1 MTQEE
6 KRVKERIDYLRK
18 EIEKHDYNYYIMASP
33 KISDQEYDQLYK
45 ELERLE
51 QEYPQFLS
59 KDSPTQKVGSKVLKE
74 FKQIEHSQP
83 MLSLDNTYNEE
94 DIYAFSERLKKNID
108 NPFKYCVELKIDG
121 VSFAAR
127 YLNGKLD
134 RGISRGNGV
143 TGEDI
148 TEHLKQTK
156 GLPRELNQEIDIEV
170 RGEVYMPEDVFAHV
184 NKVREEKGLEVFA
197 NPRNATAGTFRQL
210 NTIEVRKRGIGSFT
224 YSIVEPEKYG
234 IKSQT
239 QMLERLRTLGF
250 TIENH
255 HKSLESIGDVIDYWI
270 TWTEKRHELNF
281 DIDGLVVKVDELNL
295 QKELGSTSHSPR
307 WAIAFKFPAEQ
318 KETTLES
325 LTWSVGR
332 TGVITPVAH
341 LTPVNLAG
349 TTVKNANLH
358 NIDNIREKDIKINDK
373 VIIEKAGEIIPQVVR
388 VIKEKRTGSEQ
399 EIDPPEECPVC
410 GGEVGKAKSDEVAIR
425 CLNPVCPAKV
435 KRALQTFS
443 SREAM
448 NIEGLGEKLI
458 DQLVEREMVEDI
470 ADIYY
475 IKEEQ
480 LISLERVGQKSAKN
494 LMDEIEKS
502 KQKQLHHL
510 LTGLGIPN
518 VGKKMAKEI
527 SATFNSLDKILKANV
542 DDLKAID
549 GVGEEMARGIVRFF
563 ANDKIKIIIKKLKE
577 ANVGF
582 YEEQE
587 DLIGTSLNGLKFVIT
602 GELESLTRSEIKEK
616 IESQGGKTTSAVS
629 KKTDYLLCGENPGSK
644 LDKAKRLNVKIINEQ
659 EFFNLLNR

>member
-6 KRVKERIDYLRK
+6 KKIYERIDYLRK
-18 EIEKHDYNYYIMASP
+18 EIEEHDYNYYVLASP

-74 FKQIEHSQP
+74 FKRVKHSQP

-143 TGEDI
+143 IGEDI
-148 TEHLKQTK
+148 TEHLRQTK

-184 NKVREEKGLEVFA
+184 NKVREENGLEVFA

-224 YSIVEPEKYG
+224 YSVVEPEKYG

-239 QMLERLRTLGF
+239 QMLERLKALGF

-475 IKEEQ
+475 IREEQ

-577 ANVGF
+577 ANVSL

-587 DLIGTSLNGLKFVIT
+587 ELIGTSLNGLKFVIT

-616 IESQGGKTTSAVS
+616 IELQGGKTTSAVS

-644 LDKAKRLNVKIINEQ
+644 LDKAKQLNVKIINEQ